1 MMKKITLLLCALF
14 TISLGYSQ
22 TLPMDFNGSIAGWT
36 AGDGAAVSNGT
47 GNDVLEIVGAV
58 NDWDNAKLT
67 FATPIDLSDDA
78 NNTLRFSFQSTTAAA
93 GEVHQHG
100 VSFQGGGGAL
110 EANFISTGTDVV
122 DVELNFPAGLTSRES
137 LVIFVDVKNHGA
149 QTATG
154 GALIDP
160 ANTNGG
166 ESGTP
171 SLSGTYIIDNLSL
184 GYDPGTCSDGVLNN
198 QETAIDC
205 GGPNCAPC
213 AADVTPPTGFTAVLG
228 NVGGTTV
235 ELLLNATDE
244 SGGDITYD
252 VTYDGGGTAQATG
265 SSSVEKSLV
274 ISGLT
279 SETMYTFMVSASD
292 AAGNPAANNAIS
304 IAATTVAIIGLPID
318 FNGSI
323 AGWTAGDGAAV
334 SNGTGNDVLEI
345 VGAVNDWDNAK
356 LTFATPI
363 DLSDDAN
370 NTLRF
375 SFQSTTAAAGEV
387 HQHGVSFQGGG
398 GALEANFISTG
409 TDVVDVELNFPA
421 GLTSR
426 ESLVIFVDVKNHGA
440 QTATGGALIDPAN
453 TTGGESGTPGL
464 SGTYIID
471 NLTLGATVLNV
482 EDFKSLEF
490 RAYPNPTQSSWTI
503 KNAKSVIK
511 TINVFDILGKN
522 VLSLA
527 PNASEVNVDGSTL
540 KSGLYFAQV
549 KTEAGIN
556 SIKLIKN

>member
-58 NDWDNAKLT
+58 NDWDNAKLI

-160 ANTNGG
+160 ANTAGG

-228 NVGGTTV
+228 NVAGTTV

-304 IAATTVAIIGLPID
+304 IAATTVAIIGLPMD

-356 LTFATPI
+356 LIFATPI

-453 TTGGESGTPGL
+453 TAGGESGTPSL

-549 KTEAGIN
+549 KTETGIN

>member
-67 FATPIDLSDDA
+67 FTEPIDLSDDA

-160 ANTNGG
+160 ANTAGG

-228 NVGGTTV
+228 NVAGTTV

-304 IAATTVAIIGLPID
+304 IAATTVAIIGLPMD

-323 AGWTAGDGAAV
+323 AGWTSGDGAAV

-356 LTFATPI
+356 LTFTEPI

-453 TTGGESGTPGL
+453 TAGGESGTPSL

-540 KSGLYFAQV
+540 KSGLYFAQI
-549 KTEAGIN
+549 KTESGIN

>member
-47 GNDVLEIVGAV
+47 GNDVLQIVGAV
-58 NDWDNAKLT
+58 NNWDNAKLT

-100 VSFQGGGGAL
+100 VSFQ
-110 EANFISTGTDVV
+110 D
-122 DVELNFPAGLTSRES
+122 
-137 LVIFVDVKNHGA
+137 
-149 QTATG
+149 
-154 GALIDP
+154 
-160 ANTNGG
+160 
-166 ESGTP
+166 
-171 SLSGTYIIDNLSL
+171 
-184 GYDPGTCSDGVLNN
+184 
-198 QETAIDC
+198 
-205 GGPNCAPC
+205 
-213 AADVTPPTGFTAVLG
+213 
-228 NVGGTTV
+228 
-235 ELLLNATDE
+235 
-244 SGGDITYD
+244 
-252 VTYDGGGTAQATG
+252 
-265 SSSVEKSLV
+265 
-274 ISGLT
+274 
-279 SETMYTFMVSASD
+279 
-292 AAGNPAANNAIS
+292 
-304 IAATTVAIIGLPID
+304 
-318 FNGSI
+318 
-323 AGWTAGDGAAV
+323 
-334 SNGTGNDVLEI
+334 
-345 VGAVNDWDNAK
+345 
-356 LTFATPI
+356 
-363 DLSDDAN
+363 
-370 NTLRF
+370 
-375 SFQSTTAAAGEV
+375 
-387 HQHGVSFQGGG
+387 GG

-453 TTGGESGTPGL
+453 TTATESGTPGL